1 MDYQDPMDQ
10 NPLDPQHPID
20 QGPLDPQDPMDYGES
35 PDNWD
40 DFDSWPLD
48 NDPEPV
54 DRRPQEFQPPRRVR
68 KNNKAK
74 HLTQAYL
81 PALMVVVAVIG
92 IILIIAGAI
101 RGSSK
106 KDDLPSVPP
115 TETLTAEQEAQ
126 AEEGRALMRRAAD
139 LAGQYDYD
147 GAISLLNTFAG
158 DKSLVDGMAEA
169 VSDYEAAKASLIPWT
184 DYNDIP
190 HLSFQS
196 LVADSARAFDGD
208 SRESQYK
215 SYNFTIAQ
223 FREILQQLYD
233 NGYVLV
239 SLYDVGTMGTDSEG
253 NASYVGGSI
262 NLPAGKKPLVLSQV
276 PVNYYLS
283 MVDGDGD
290 GTPDASG
297 NGFAY
302 RLSLDGSGSVT
313 ADMVG
318 SDGQTRSGS
327 YDIVPV
333 LDDFIATHPGFS
345 YHGAKATLGVTGYE
359 GVLGYRTDA
368 EQAEAQMVVQ
378 ALLDSGYNFACFSY
392 SDMEYG
398 SSGIDD
404 IKLDLANWS
413 TYVEPIIGKTD
424 ILFYVTGSD
433 IAGTGTS
440 YSGEKYDA
448 LYEAGFRYFVGMGS
462 SSWTE
467 FTSEYVRE
475 TRTTVNPNKLQNS
488 GSIFQDLFN
497 PVEILALS

>member
-1 MDYQDPMDQ
+1 MDYQDPMDRQ
-10 NPLDPQHPID
+10 DPMDPQDPI
-20 QGPLDPQDPMDYGES
+20 DPQDPMDYMDDLRES
-35 PDNWD
+35 DP
-40 DFDSWPLD
+40 WPLD
-48 NDPEPV
+48 NQEPME
-54 DRRPQEFQPPRRVR
+54 RPMQEPQPIRRVR
-68 KNNKAK
+68 KPNKLK
-74 HLTQAYL
+74 HMTQAYL
-81 PALMVVVAVIG
+81 PALMLVVAVIG

-106 KDDLPSVPP
+106 KDDLPEPP
-115 TETLTAEQEAQ
+115 PSESQTAEQEAQ
-126 AEEGRALMRRAAD
+126 AEEARQLMRRAAT
-139 LAGQYDYD
+139 LAEQYDYD
-147 GAISLLNTFAG
+147 GAISLLNTFEG
-158 DKSLVDGMAEA
+158 DKSQAEGLA
-169 VSDYEAAKASLIPWT
+169 DALSEYETAKAALIPWT
-184 DYNDIP
+184 DYSGIP

-239 SLYDVGTMGTDSEG
+239 SLYDVGTMGADEEG

-262 NLPAGKKPLVLSQV
+262 NLPAGKKPLLLSQV

-290 GTPDASG
+290 GTADAQG
-297 NGFAY
+297 NGFAC
-302 RLSLDGSGSVT
+302 RLALDSTGSVT
-313 ADMVG
+313 AEMVDR
-318 SDGQTRSGS
+318 DGQTQSGS
-327 YDIVPV
+327 FDIVPV
-333 LDDFIATHPGFS
+333 LDDFIADHPGFS
-345 YHGAKATLGVTGYE
+345 YHGAKAILGLTGYD

-368 EQAEAQMVVQ
+368 DKATAQGVAEV
-378 ALLDSGYNFACFSY
+378 LKNDGYQFACFSY

-398 SSGIDD
+398 ASSVED

-433 IAGTGTS
+433 IAGTDVS

-448 LYEAGFRYFVGMGS
+448 LYEAGFRYFVGMGP

-475 TRTTVNPNKLQNS
+475 TRTTVNPNKLQSS

-497 PVEILALS
+497 SVEVLAIS